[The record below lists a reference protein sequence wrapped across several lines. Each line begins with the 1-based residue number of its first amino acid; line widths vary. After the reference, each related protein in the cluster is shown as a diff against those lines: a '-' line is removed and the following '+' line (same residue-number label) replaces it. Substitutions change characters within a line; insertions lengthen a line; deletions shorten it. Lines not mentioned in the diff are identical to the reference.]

1 MNAKL
6 AIAGTAGMLLLA
18 ACAPVPPPAPPA
30 PPPVAGAPA
39 PPSPPPWAERIRLS
53 TFTCRDLLAA
63 ADDDRAYAS
72 MIFLGYRLALAHSGT
87 VVVGKIE
94 GIEEAALAA
103 CAASPEMTA
112 SRAFAEALAA
122 NRE

>member
-6 AIAGTAGMLLLA
+6 AIAGMAGMLLA
-18 ACAPVPPPAPPA
+18 ACAPVPPPAPTA
-30 PPPVAGAPA
+30 PPPVATAPA
-39 PPSPPPWAERIRLS
+39 PPPPPPWAEKIKLS

-63 ADDDRAYAS
+63 DDDDRAYAS

-87 VVVGKIE
+87 VVIGEVE

-103 CAASPEMTA
+103 CVASPEMTA
-112 SRAFAEALAA
+112 SRAFAEALVA